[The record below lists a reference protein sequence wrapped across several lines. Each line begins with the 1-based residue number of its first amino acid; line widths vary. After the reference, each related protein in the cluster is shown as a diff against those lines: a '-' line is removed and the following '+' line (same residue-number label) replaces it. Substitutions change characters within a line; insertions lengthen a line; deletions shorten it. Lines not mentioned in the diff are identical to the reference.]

1 MMANINAS
9 EEISVT
15 IQQIKEGPKAKLRE
29 LCKQYGLPVS
39 GTRVYFQRVLCQRLG
54 IDPKSV
60 IIQKP
65 TSRSNSHGDCC
76 SVAGCRSR
84 RGKDTHIRWFT
95 VIRKKGSH
103 TAAITKAIQ
112 FTREGWTPTMYS
124 RICGQHFS
132 CGQLSFEPTSPDYIP
147 HLHMD
152 PIAKASTPH
161 STFWLK
167 DSSEQAMDLTNKSN
181 IKTSSAH
188 IAGPSRLDF
197 TNRYASMNS
206 SVRALL
212 LSTPEGS
219 HQSETQEAESKPQ
232 TPFSS
237 HRLLPS
243 PWQPPEAEEH
253 HLLSKGVGYN
263 SHYPVTHANIS
274 DQTSVTARQVKEG
287 SKGKLRDLCRPHGFS
302 ISGNRPY
309 FQRFR
314 CQKFGLIPKA
324 MLPVKKPAAKK
335 VVALSTTAHESS
347 CCIPGC
353 PNRHGKDSHVR
364 WFAVIRESE
373 AHTASLMRAIRFNNP
388 GWTPTFH
395 SKICGQHFF
404 SGQISFVPGSPDYVP
419 HLNMSPTFR
428 IITRNRHSE
437 TECRGN
443 LDSVSINSKDPSIC
457 DSVNEDKIVNPP
469 NTEVQNFKSLHL
481 HRALKTRNKDDEY
494 LGNTASPGTWEE
506 DGDASEDEMGTEG
519 GWQPVPSRDSSEA
532 LDFSATSR
540 AKAERRLELSVTVN
554 ESGFGQGDSFGRQ
567 SDVFN
572 NEEQTLL
579 HRGHRLLD
587 EDENDYL
594 SSNELVAVPLGED
607 DDNEIDF
614 DPVNCLGVQHSQ
626 SNQTTLS
633 NNFEEG
639 NGVQQGIF
647 IEAEEKRRKSEL
659 DELKCRKQSI
669 GSKPDEYASDSAN
682 NFEKDL
688 LSNDCDGRF
697 DCEDGNQGVHQTILS
712 SENEDSSI
720 LHKTELFNI
729 AENGNDILRAGGR
742 PALGVDEKAAALS
755 RKAII
760 LKESVGFPMK
770 RSDKKDFMSETRPTI
785 KDSLPT
791 VVDSL
796 LRGSVEGQTEI
807 LDKGRNEKN
816 REVTV
821 HEDLSADETQE
832 IDDIESEASIT
843 TVTASPVEKSLN
855 SHRHTEAL
863 KSTPNSSFMPGMKI
877 KDEPLDE
884 GYEKALAPQ
893 DGARIKDEPDFLQ
906 AYGQHSK
913 PQESD
918 IRISAVFSV
927 SGSPLV
933 SQLVQPNTPNTL
945 GSAKSPAGGSGQPAS
960 TPMSVRVTCSGCKKI
975 LKKGQTAYQRKG
987 STQLFCSTLCLTGLS
1002 ASAPRPAPPPKK
1014 SCHLCNKEIMNLKDL
1029 VMGQIDGRGPYK
1041 EFCNHNCLF
1050 EMKRKSAS
1058 TTNNITTKC
1067 SICQKVSVVRHEVNY
1082 QNVVHQLCSD
1092 VCFSKFRMAN
1102 NLTMNCCDNCGAYC
1116 YSGSAQCH
1124 MLQTEGQ
1131 CKKFCGSACLSSY
1144 KQKNS
1149 TITPCAW
1156 CKCLRSSAEMIENT
1170 NSFGKAELFC
1180 SVNCLSAFRVHV
1192 VTTQGTSV
1200 QCNYCKVTM
1209 TPQYHLAMSDGS
1221 IRNFC
1226 SYNCVASFQG
1236 LFSQAA
1242 PGSQTVV
1249 PLSQGQLAVNIPST
1263 ASVVAGAPVVSSTSV
1278 TTSAAAGLQ
1287 RLAQSQQVTVART
1300 LIRLRCQYCQRLF
1313 SSKPELLEYKG
1324 RMAQFCGKSC
1334 CDEYKRINSVVAIC
1348 EYCRSEK
1355 IVKETVKFSSVDKPF
1370 CSEGCKLLYKHDLA
1384 KRWGLHCKS
1393 CSSCSQSSKRLLNQQ
1408 FGGKIEEFCSEE
1420 CLFKFT
1426 VLFYQMAK
1434 CDCCKRQGK
1443 LNESIKWHGQIKH
1456 FCNLHCVLTFC
1467 NQHHQTEMA
1476 PQDGKVT
1483 VPNVPSVQ
1491 RKEATPVIATV
1502 MSLANTPPVQNA
1514 ASSTTT
1520 LNAGGTRTT
1529 SGTQVSGE
1537 ASTQTEPIRLQPAAP
1552 PKVLKNKALLCK
1564 PMTQTKATSCRPHTQ
1579 TKACQ
1584 TEEDWKQQ
1592 VIVLPIP
1599 VPVYIPVPLHLYSQ
1613 FTPLPIGMPVP
1624 LPVPMFIPTTL
1635 DSADRI
1641 IETIQEIK
1649 EKIPSNPFEAD
1660 LLTMAAMIAE
1670 EEEKEKTVSYGDQ
1683 GSTYSGDLES
1693 EAVSTPHSWEDELS
1707 NFTLKQS
1714 VTSAPLPPPPPATEP
1729 EIQAQAIEGPEDD
1742 LEADISI
1749 ANFESSRRDRMA
1761 TARQNRAMQRAK
1773 NKDGFPQPRK
1783 RGRKKSI
1790 VGYTRDVLQEPV
1802 TGGNDVGLF
1811 LKYMYGV
1818 KAWKTWVQF
1827 RNDKGDPTEE
1837 LRFGSRPI
1845 KLKEDILSCTAA
1857 ELSYGLCQFIREVRR
1872 PNGNTYE
1879 PDSIFYLCLGI
1890 QQYIFENS
1898 RIDNI
1903 FTDLYYTKFTSEL
1916 TKALKVWQPQ
1926 LLPNGQLFCRIEEEH
1941 LWECKQLGAYS
1952 PTVLLNTLLFFNT
1965 KYFQLKSVSDH
1976 MKLSF
1981 AHLMR
1986 CTKSLKQKLTYLRF
2000 FPPMFKKDKDTDKL
2014 QFGKRKR
2021 SDEEE
2026 EGAMEIAENTD
2037 NPLRCPVRLFEFY
2050 LSKCSE
2056 SVKSRSDVFYLQP
2069 ERSCVP
2075 DSPMWYSTL
2084 PTDPAILDAMLTRI
2098 LMVRE
2103 VHEELAKVNH
2113 EDAEEEDAFE

>member
-1 MMANINAS
+1 MMANINTS
-9 EEISVT
+9 EEIAVT

-60 IIQKP
+60 IVQKS

-112 FTREGWTPTMYS
+112 LTREGWTPTMYS

-132 CGQLSFEPTSPDYIP
+132 CGQLSFEPSSPDYIP
-147 HLHMD
+147 HLYMQ
-152 PIAKASTPH
+152 PTEKATTPH
-161 STFWLK
+161 STFWPK
-167 DSSEQAMDLTNKSN
+167 DSSEKAMDLTNKSN
-181 IKTSSAH
+181 IKTSSVH
-188 IAGPSRLDF
+188 IPGPSHLDF
-197 TNRYASMNS
+197 TNQYPRMNS
-206 SVRALL
+206 SGRTFLQ
-212 LSTPEGS
+212 ST
-219 HQSETQEAESKPQ
+219 SEDP
-232 TPFSS
+232 
-237 HRLLPS
+237 
-243 PWQPPEAEEH
+243 
-253 HLLSKGVGYN
+253 HLFNTYETEPK
-263 SHYPVTHANIS
+263 HYTMPHDNMS
-274 DQTSVTARQVKEG
+274 DQPSMTAQQVKEH
-287 SKGKLRDLCRPHGFS
+287 SKGKLRDLFRPHGLS
-302 ISGNRPY
+302 VSGTRPY
-309 FQRFR
+309 FQRVP
-314 CQKFGLIPKA
+314 CQKFGLTSKA
-324 MLPVKKPAAKK
+324 VVPIKKPAAKK
-335 VVALSTTAHESS
+335 FVTLSTNAYESS

-353 PNRHGKDSHVR
+353 PNRHGKDNHVR
-364 WFAVIRESE
+364 WFTVIRESE
-373 AHTASLMRAIRFNNP
+373 AHTASLMRAIRFTNP

-395 SKICGQHFF
+395 SKICGRHFF

-428 IITRNRHSE
+428 VVTKDRRREI
-437 TECRGN
+437 ECRGN
-443 LDSVSINSKDPSIC
+443 PASVSINSKNPSIC
-457 DSVNEDKIVNPP
+457 YSVNEDKIVNPP

-481 HRALKTRNKDDEY
+481 HPALKTRNKDDEY
-494 LGNTASPGTWEE
+494 LGNAPSPGAWEE
-506 DGDASEDEMGTEG
+506 DGDASEDEMDTQG
-519 GWQPVPSRDSSEA
+519 GWQPVLSRDSSPEA
-532 LDFSATSR
+532 LDFSTTNR

-554 ESGFGQGDSFGRQ
+554 ESSFGQSDSFGRQ
-567 SDVFN
+567 SDAFKN
-572 NEEQTLL
+572 KEQTLL
-579 HRGHRLLD
+579 QRGHSLD
-587 EDENDYL
+587 EDQNDYM
-594 SSNELVAVPLGED
+594 SSSELVAVPLGED
-607 DDNEIDF
+607 NDNEVDF
-614 DPVNCLGVQHSQ
+614 DPVDSPRIQHSQ
-626 SNQTTLS
+626 TNQITLS
-633 NNFEEG
+633 DNFQDG
-639 NGVQQGIF
+639 NGIEQGVF
-647 IEAEEKRRKSEL
+647 SEAEEKRRKTEL
-659 DELKCRKQSI
+659 DELKYRKQPI
-669 GSKPDEYASDSAN
+669 ENKHDDYASDGAN
-682 NFEKDL
+682 SFEKDL
-688 LSNDCDGRF
+688 QLNDCDRRF
-697 DCEDGNQGVHQTILS
+697 ECED
-712 SENEDSSI
+712 ENRDIHKTTLCNDNESNLT

-729 AENGNDILRAGGR
+729 AENGD
-742 PALGVDEKAAALS
+742 ALS
-755 RKAII
+755 RARSKLTVGEDEKSAALLRKSVI

-770 RSDKKDFMSETRPTI
+770 RSEKKDFMSETRLAI
-785 KDSLPT
+785 KDCLPT
-791 VVDSL
+791 MVDCL
-796 LRGSVEGQTEI
+796 ARGAVERHGESARTEV
-807 LDKGRNEKN
+807 LDKGKIEKN
-816 REVTV
+816 RKVPR
-821 HEDLSADETQE
+821 HEDLSADETQD
-832 IDDIESEASIT
+832 IDGIESEATIT
-843 TVTASPVEKSLN
+843 AITAATVEKSSNL
-855 SHRHTEAL
+855 HRHTEAL
-863 KSTPNSSFMPGMKI
+863 KSASNSIFIPGMKI

-893 DGARIKDEPDFLQ
+893 EGARIKDEPDSLQ
-906 AYGQHSK
+906 GYGQHSK
-913 PQESD
+913 SQESD

-933 SQLVQPNTPNTL
+933 SQLVQQNTSNALNT
-945 GSAKSPAGGSGQPAS
+945 AKSSAGGSGQTAS
-960 TPMSVRVTCSGCKKI
+960 APMSVRVTCSGCKKI

-1002 ASAPRPAPPPKK
+1002 ASTPRLLPPPKK
-1014 SCHLCNKEIMNLKDL
+1014 SCYLCNKEIMNLKDL

-1092 VCFSKFRMAN
+1092 ICFSKFRMAN

-1149 TITPCAW
+1149 KITPCTW

-1242 PGSQTVV
+1242 PGSQAVV

-1287 RLAQSQQVTVART
+1287 RLAQSQQVTAARS
-1300 LIRLRCQYCQRLF
+1300 LIRLKCQYCQRLF

-1324 RMAQFCGKSC
+1324 RMIQFCGRSC

-1355 IVKETVKFSSVDKPF
+1355 VVKETVKFSSVDKPF

-1443 LNESIKWHGQIKH
+1443 LNESIKWHGQTKH

-1467 NQHHQTEMA
+1467 NQHHLAETA
-1476 PQDGKVT
+1476 PQEGKVP
-1483 VPNVPSVQ
+1483 VPNLPSVH
-1491 RKEATPVIATV
+1491 RKESTPVIANV

-1514 ASSTTT
+1514 ANSTTT
-1520 LNAGGTRTT
+1520 LNGGTRTT
-1529 SGTQVSGE
+1529 SGTQVS
-1537 ASTQTEPIRLQPAAP
+1537 TQTDPIRLQPSAP

-1564 PMTQTKATSCRPHTQ
+1564 PISQTKATSCRPHTQ

-1613 FTPLPIGMPVP
+1613 FTPIPIGMPVP

-1670 EEEKEKTVSYGDQ
+1670 EEEKEKTISHGDQ

-1714 VTSAPLPPPPPATEP
+1714 LASAPVPPPPPPAPATEP
-1729 EIQAQAIEGPEDD
+1729 EIQSYSIEGPEDD
-1742 LEADISI
+1742 LEADISV
-1749 ANFESSRRDRMA
+1749 ATFELSRRDRLA
-1761 TARQNRAMQRAK
+1761 TARQHRARQRAK
-1773 NKDGFPQPRK
+1773 NKEGFPQPRK

-1790 VGYTRDVLQEPV
+1790 VGYTRDVVQEPV
-1802 TGGNDVGLF
+1802 TGGSDVGLF

-1818 KAWKTWVQF
+1818 KAWKRWVQF

-1857 ELSYGLCQFIREVRR
+1857 ELSYGLCQFIQEVRR
-1872 PNGNTYE
+1872 PNGEKYE

-1903 FTDLYYTKFTSEL
+1903 FTDLYYTKFASEL
-1916 TKALKVWQPQ
+1916 TKALKFWQPQ
-1926 LLPNGQLFCRIEEEH
+1926 LLPSGQLFCRIEEEH

-1965 KYFQLKSVSDH
+1965 KYFQLKSVSEH

-1981 AHLMR
+1981 AHVMR
-1986 CTKSLKQKLTYLRF
+1986 CTKSLKHNTKLTYLRF
-2000 FPPMFKKDKDTDKL
+2000 FPPMYKKDKDIDKL

-2026 EGAMEIAENTD
+2026 EGAMEMAENTD

-2113 EDAEEEDAFE
+2113 EEAEEEDAFE

>member
-1 MMANINAS
+1 MA
-9 EEISVT
+9 ER
-15 IQQIKEGPKAKLRE
+15 RE
-29 LCKQYGLPVS
+29 
-39 GTRVYFQRVLCQRLG
+39 
-54 IDPKSV
+54 
-60 IIQKP
+60 
-65 TSRSNSHGDCC
+65 
-76 SVAGCRSR
+76 
-84 RGKDTHIRWFT
+84 
-95 VIRKKGSH
+95 
-103 TAAITKAIQ
+103 
-112 FTREGWTPTMYS
+112 
-124 RICGQHFS
+124 
-132 CGQLSFEPTSPDYIP
+132 
-147 HLHMD
+147 
-152 PIAKASTPH
+152 
-161 STFWLK
+161 
-167 DSSEQAMDLTNKSN
+167 
-181 IKTSSAH
+181 
-188 IAGPSRLDF
+188 
-197 TNRYASMNS
+197 
-206 SVRALL
+206 
-212 LSTPEGS
+212 
-219 HQSETQEAESKPQ
+219 QE
-232 TPFSS
+232 
-237 HRLLPS
+237 
-243 PWQPPEAEEH
+243 
-253 HLLSKGVGYN
+253 
-263 SHYPVTHANIS
+263 
-274 DQTSVTARQVKEG
+274 
-287 SKGKLRDLCRPHGFS
+287 DLCAS
-302 ISGNRPY
+302 
-309 FQRFR
+309 R
-314 CQKFGLIPKA
+314 C
-324 MLPVKKPAAKK
+324 
-335 VVALSTTAHESS
+335 T
-347 CCIPGC
+347 
-353 PNRHGKDSHVR
+353 
-364 WFAVIRESE
+364 
-373 AHTASLMRAIRFNNP
+373 
-388 GWTPTFH
+388 
-395 SKICGQHFF
+395 
-404 SGQISFVPGSPDYVP
+404 GSPR
-419 HLNMSPTFR
+419 T
-428 IITRNRHSE
+428 
-437 TECRGN
+437 
-443 LDSVSINSKDPSIC
+443 
-457 DSVNEDKIVNPP
+457 
-469 NTEVQNFKSLHL
+469 
-481 HRALKTRNKDDEY
+481 DDEY
-494 LGNTASPGTWEE
+494 LGNAPSPGAWEE
-506 DGDASEDEMGTEG
+506 DGDASEDEMDTQG
-519 GWQPVPSRDSSEA
+519 GWQPVLSRDSSPEA
-532 LDFSATSR
+532 LDFSTTNR

-554 ESGFGQGDSFGRQ
+554 ESSFGQSDSFGRQ
-567 SDVFN
+567 SDAFKN
-572 NEEQTLL
+572 KEQTLL
-579 HRGHRLLD
+579 QRGHSLD
-587 EDENDYL
+587 EDQNDYM
-594 SSNELVAVPLGED
+594 SSSELVAVPLGED
-607 DDNEIDF
+607 NDNEVDF
-614 DPVNCLGVQHSQ
+614 DPVDSPRIQHSQ
-626 SNQTTLS
+626 TNQITLS
-633 NNFEEG
+633 DNFEDG
-639 NGVQQGIF
+639 NGVEQGVF
-647 IEAEEKRRKSEL
+647 SEAEEKRRKTEL
-659 DELKCRKQSI
+659 DELKYRKQPI
-669 GSKPDEYASDSAN
+669 ENKRDDYASDGAN
-682 NFEKDL
+682 SFEKAL
-688 LSNDCDGRF
+688 LLNDSDRRF
-697 DCEDGNQGVHQTILS
+697 ECED
-712 SENEDSSI
+712 ENRDIHKTTLCNDNESNLT

-729 AENGNDILRAGGR
+729 AENGDAISRARSKLTVGE
-742 PALGVDEKAAALS
+742 DEKSAALL
-755 RKAII
+755 RKSVL

-770 RSDKKDFMSETRPTI
+770 RSEKKDFMSETRLAI
-785 KDSLPT
+785 KDCLPT
-791 VVDSL
+791 MVDCL
-796 LRGSVEGQTEI
+796 TRGAVERHGESARTEV
-807 LDKGRNEKN
+807 LDKGKIEKN
-816 REVTV
+816 RKVPR
-821 HEDLSADETQE
+821 HEDLSADETQD
-832 IDDIESEASIT
+832 IDGIESEATIT
-843 TVTASPVEKSLN
+843 AITAATVEKSSNL
-855 SHRHTEAL
+855 HRHTEAL
-863 KSTPNSSFMPGMKI
+863 KSASNSIFIPGMKI

-893 DGARIKDEPDFLQ
+893 EGARIKDEPDSLQ
-906 AYGQHSK
+906 GYGQHSK
-913 PQESD
+913 SQESD

-933 SQLVQPNTPNTL
+933 SQLVQQNTSNALNT
-945 GSAKSPAGGSGQPAS
+945 AKSSAGGSGQTAS
-960 TPMSVRVTCSGCKKI
+960 APMSVRVTCSGCKKI

-1002 ASAPRPAPPPKK
+1002 ASTPRLLPPPKK
-1014 SCHLCNKEIMNLKDL
+1014 SCYLCNKEIMNLKDL

-1092 VCFSKFRMAN
+1092 ICFSKFRMAN

-1149 TITPCAW
+1149 KITPCTW

-1192 VTTQGTSV
+1192 VTTQGSTSV

-1242 PGSQTVV
+1242 PGSQAVV

-1287 RLAQSQQVTVART
+1287 RLAQSQQVTAARS
-1300 LIRLRCQYCQRLF
+1300 LIRLKCQYCQRLF

-1324 RMAQFCGKSC
+1324 RMIQFCGRSC

-1355 IVKETVKFSSVDKPF
+1355 VVKETVKFSSVDKPF

-1443 LNESIKWHGQIKH
+1443 LNESIKWHGQTKH

-1467 NQHHQTEMA
+1467 NQHHLAETA
-1476 PQDGKVT
+1476 PQEGKVP
-1483 VPNVPSVQ
+1483 VPNLPSVH
-1491 RKEATPVIATV
+1491 RKESTPVIANV

-1514 ASSTTT
+1514 ANSTTT
-1520 LNAGGTRTT
+1520 LNGGTRTT
-1529 SGTQVSGE
+1529 SGTQVS
-1537 ASTQTEPIRLQPAAP
+1537 TQTDPIRLQPSAP

-1564 PMTQTKATSCRPHTQ
+1564 PISQTKATSCRPHTQ

-1613 FTPLPIGMPVP
+1613 FTPIPIGMPVP

-1670 EEEKEKTVSYGDQ
+1670 EEEKEKTISHGDQ

-1714 VTSAPLPPPPPATEP
+1714 LASAPVPPPPPPAPATEP
-1729 EIQAQAIEGPEDD
+1729 EIQSYSIEGPEDD
-1742 LEADISI
+1742 LEADISV
-1749 ANFESSRRDRMA
+1749 ATFELSRRDRLA
-1761 TARQNRAMQRAK
+1761 TARQHRARQRAK
-1773 NKDGFPQPRK
+1773 NKEGFPQPRK

-1790 VGYTRDVLQEPV
+1790 VGYTRDVVQEPV
-1802 TGGNDVGLF
+1802 TGGSDVGLF

-1818 KAWKTWVQF
+1818 KAWKRWVQF

-1857 ELSYGLCQFIREVRR
+1857 ELSYGLCQFIQEVRR
-1872 PNGNTYE
+1872 PNGEKYE

-1916 TKALKVWQPQ
+1916 TKALKFWQPQ
-1926 LLPNGQLFCRIEEEH
+1926 LLPSGQLFCRIEEEH

-1965 KYFQLKSVSDH
+1965 KYFQLKSVSEH

-1981 AHLMR
+1981 AHVMR
-1986 CTKSLKQKLTYLRF
+1986 CTKSLKHNTKLTYLRF
-2000 FPPMFKKDKDTDKL
+2000 FPPMYKKDKDIDKL

-2026 EGAMEIAENTD
+2026 EGAMEMAENTD

-2113 EDAEEEDAFE
+2113 EEAEEEDAFE

>member
-1 MMANINAS
+1 MDHINS
-9 EEISVT
+9 EEISLT

-29 LCKQYGLPVS
+29 LCKQYGLPIS

-60 IIQKP
+60 IVQKP

-112 FTREGWTPTMYS
+112 LTRKGWTPTMYS

-132 CGQLSFEPTSPDYIP
+132 CGQLSFEPSSPDYIP

-152 PIAKASTPH
+152 PAAKVVASHP
-161 STFWLK
+161 TFWSK
-167 DSSEQAMDLTNKSN
+167 ESSEEAMDLTNKGT
-181 IKTSSAH
+181 IKSIH
-188 IAGPSRLDF
+188 VAGPSHLDF
-197 TNRYASMNS
+197 TNRYHRINS
-206 SVRALL
+206 SARALL
-212 LSTPEGS
+212 QSTPE
-219 HQSETQEAESKPQ
+219 HPC
-232 TPFSS
+232 
-237 HRLLPS
+237 
-243 PWQPPEAEEH
+243 
-253 HLLSKGVGYN
+253 
-263 SHYPVTHANIS
+263 IS
-274 DQTSVTARQVKEG
+274 
-287 SKGKLRDLCRPHGFS
+287 
-302 ISGNRPY
+302 
-309 FQRFR
+309 
-314 CQKFGLIPKA
+314 
-324 MLPVKKPAAKK
+324 
-335 VVALSTTAHESS
+335 VVQDTGT
-347 CCIPGC
+347 
-353 PNRHGKDSHVR
+353 
-364 WFAVIRESE
+364 
-373 AHTASLMRAIRFNNP
+373 
-388 GWTPTFH
+388 
-395 SKICGQHFF
+395 
-404 SGQISFVPGSPDYVP
+404 
-419 HLNMSPTFR
+419 
-428 IITRNRHSE
+428 
-437 TECRGN
+437 
-443 LDSVSINSKDPSIC
+443 
-457 DSVNEDKIVNPP
+457 
-469 NTEVQNFKSLHL
+469 
-481 HRALKTRNKDDEY
+481 KDDEE
-494 LGNTASPGTWEE
+494 LFGNAACRSPGAWEE
-506 DGDASEDEMGTEG
+506 DGDASEDDMDTEG
-519 GWQPVPSRDSSEA
+519 SWPRVLSREPSPEA
-532 LDFSATSR
+532 LDFSTTNR
-540 AKAERRLELSVTVN
+540 AKADRRLELSTTVN
-554 ESGFGQGDSFGRQ
+554 ESSFGQRDSFGRQ

-572 NEEQTLL
+572 NKEQTLL
-579 HRGHRLLD
+579 HRGHLLSV
-587 EDENDYL
+587 EDTSDYM
-594 SSNELVAVPLGED
+594 SSGELVAVPLGED
-607 DDNEIDF
+607 NDDEVDF
-614 DPVNCLGVQHSQ
+614 HPVSSPHIQVSQ
-626 SNQTTLS
+626 SNQTTC
-633 NNFEEG
+633 EEE
-639 NGVQQGIF
+639 NGVEQTTF
-647 IEAEEKRRKSEL
+647 KEAEEKRRKSKF
-659 DELKCRKQSI
+659 DELKCRKQSV
-669 GSKPDEYASDSAN
+669 GSKPDECESDDAN
-682 NFEKDL
+682 NFEKGFL
-688 LSNDCDGRF
+688 LKNNDCNKGF
-697 DCEDGNQGVHQTILS
+697 DCENGNRDVHKTTLS
-712 SENEDSSI
+712 SRNEDGSI
-720 LHKTELFNI
+720 LDNTEIFNI
-729 AENGNDILRAGGR
+729 AENGNDILRAGGN
-742 PALGVDEKAAALS
+742 PALSEDEISATLA
-755 RKAII
+755 RKAVT
-760 LKESVGFPMK
+760 LKESLGFPVK
-770 RSDKKDFMSETRPTI
+770 RLDKDFVPESRLAI
-785 KDSLPT
+785 NDGFQT

-796 LRGSVEGQTEI
+796 PRRMLEERVDSPRVEAP
-807 LDKGRNEKN
+807 DKGKNEKN
-816 REVTV
+816 RKAIE
-821 HEDLSADETQE
+821 HEDIFADETHD
-832 IDDIESEASIT
+832 IDGLESEATIT
-843 TVTASPVEKSLN
+843 AVTTSSVEKCSNL
-855 SHRHTEAL
+855 HRHSE
-863 KSTPNSSFMPGMKI
+863 SSKNTSSVDFMSGMKI

-884 GYEKALAPQ
+884 GYEKALASQ
-893 DGARIKDEPDFLQ
+893 TGVRVKDEPDSLQ
-906 AYGQHSK
+906 VYGQHSK

-927 SGSPLV
+927 SGRTLV
-933 SQLVQPNTPNTL
+933 SQLVQQNTS
-945 GSAKSPAGGSGQPAS
+945 GSPITTKSSVSGSVQPTS
-960 TPMSVRVTCSGCKKI
+960 TPAVSVRVTCSGCKKI
-975 LKKGQTAYQRKG
+975 LQKGQTAYQRKG
-987 STQLFCSTLCLTGLS
+987 STQLFCSTLCLTGF
-1002 ASAPRPAPPPKK
+1002 SAPTSRPLPPAKK
-1014 SCHLCNKEIMNLKDL
+1014 YCYLCSKEIMNLKDL

-1082 QNVVHQLCSD
+1082 QNVVHKLCSD
-1092 VCFSKFRMAN
+1092 ICFSKFRMAN

-1116 YSGSAQCH
+1116 YSGSTQCH

-1131 CKKFCGSACLSSY
+1131 CKKFCGSACLSTF
-1144 KQKNS
+1144 KQKHS
-1149 TITPCAW
+1149 KITPCTW
-1156 CKCLRSSAEMIENT
+1156 CKSLRASAEMIENI
-1170 NSFGKAELFC
+1170 NSFGKPELFC
-1180 SVNCLSAFRVHV
+1180 SVNCLSAYRVQM

-1249 PLSQGQLAVNIPST
+1249 PLSQGQVTVNIPST
-1263 ASVVAGAPVVSSTSV
+1263 TSVVSGAPVVSSSSV

-1287 RLAQSQQVTVART
+1287 RLAQSLQVTVGRT
-1300 LIRLRCQYCQRLF
+1300 LIRLKCQYCQRLF

-1324 RMAQFCGKSC
+1324 KMVQFCGKSC

-1370 CSEGCKLLYKHDLA
+1370 CSEGCKLLYKHELA

-1420 CLFKFT
+1420 CLSKFT

-1443 LNESIKWHGQIKH
+1443 LNESIKWHGQTKN

-1467 NQHHQTEMA
+1467 NQHHLTETS
-1476 PQDGKVT
+1476 PPDGKVT
-1483 VPNVPSVQ
+1483 VPNVPSSQ
-1491 RKEATPVIATV
+1491 RKEPTPVIANV
-1502 MSLANTPPVQNA
+1502 ISLANTPPVQNTT
-1514 ASSTTT
+1514 SSTTT
-1520 LNAGGTRTT
+1520 LNGGTCTT
-1529 SGTQVSGE
+1529 SGTKVTGE
-1537 ASTQTEPIRLQPAAP
+1537 ISTQTEALRLPPSAP

-1564 PMTQTKATSCRPHTQ
+1564 PITQTKATSCKPHTQ

-1584 TEEDWKQQ
+1584 TAAVHTGICRCNCPKRDEDWKPQ
-1592 VIVLPIP
+1592 VVLLPIP
-1599 VPVYIPVPLHLYSQ
+1599 VPVYVPLPLHLYTQ
-1613 FTPLPIGMPVP
+1613 FAPLPLGMPVP

-1670 EEEKEKTVSYGDQ
+1670 EEEKEKTISHGDQ

-1714 VTSAPLPPPPPATEP
+1714 LTSASLPPPPLPAEPQVQSLPTE
-1729 EIQAQAIEGPEDD
+1729 ELADD
-1742 LEADISI
+1742 LEADITI
-1749 ANFESSRRDRMA
+1749 ASFESSRRDQLA
-1761 TARQNRAMQRAK
+1761 TARQNRARQRAK
-1773 NKDGFPQPRK
+1773 NKDGFVQPRK

-1790 VGYTRDVLQEPV
+1790 VGYTRDVIKEPV
-1802 TGGNDVGLF
+1802 TGVNDVGLF

-1818 KAWKTWVQF
+1818 KAWKRWVQF
-1827 RNDKGDPTEE
+1827 RNEKGEPTEE
-1837 LRFGSRPI
+1837 LRFGSRPM

-1857 ELSYGLCQFIREVRR
+1857 ELSFGLCQFIREVRR
-1872 PNGNTYE
+1872 PNGEKYE

-1916 TKALKVWQPQ
+1916 TKALKCWQPQ
-1926 LLPNGQLFCRIEEEH
+1926 LLPSGQLFCRIEEEH

-1965 KYFQLKSVSDH
+1965 KYFQLKSVSEH

-1981 AHLMR
+1981 AHVMR
-1986 CTKSLKQKLTYLRF
+1986 CTKSLKHNTKLTYLRF
-2000 FPPMFKKDKDTDKL
+2000 FPPMYKKDKDIDKL

-2021 SDEEE
+2021 SDEED
-2026 EGAMEIAENTD
+2026 EGAMEMAENTD

-2056 SVKSRSDVFYLQP
+2056 SVKPRSDIFYLQP

-2113 EDAEEEDAFE
+2113 EDAEVEDASE

>member
-1 MMANINAS
+1 MANINTS
-9 EEISVT
+9 EEISVI

-60 IIQKP
+60 IVQKP

-112 FTREGWTPTMYS
+112 LTREGWTPTMYS
-124 RICGQHFS
+124 RICGQHFT
-132 CGQLSFEPTSPDYIP
+132 CGQLSFEPSSPDYIP

-152 PIAKASTPH
+152 PIAKAATPH
-161 STFWLK
+161 STLWPK
-167 DSSEQAMDLTNKSN
+167 DSSEQAMDLTNKGN
-181 IKTSSAH
+181 VKTSSPH
-188 IAGPSRLDF
+188 VAGPSHLDF
-197 TNRYASMNS
+197 TNRYLSMNS

-212 LSTPEGS
+212 QSTPELPYL
-219 HQSETQEAESKPQ
+219 SETQEAESK
-232 TPFSS
+232 
-237 HRLLPS
+237 
-243 PWQPPEAEEH
+243 
-253 HLLSKGVGYN
+253 
-263 SHYPVTHANIS
+263 
-274 DQTSVTARQVKEG
+274 D
-287 SKGKLRDLCRPHGFS
+287 D
-302 ISGNRPY
+302 
-309 FQRFR
+309 
-314 CQKFGLIPKA
+314 
-324 MLPVKKPAAKK
+324 
-335 VVALSTTAHESS
+335 
-347 CCIPGC
+347 
-353 PNRHGKDSHVR
+353 
-364 WFAVIRESE
+364 
-373 AHTASLMRAIRFNNP
+373 
-388 GWTPTFH
+388 
-395 SKICGQHFF
+395 
-404 SGQISFVPGSPDYVP
+404 DY
-419 HLNMSPTFR
+419 L
-428 IITRNRHSE
+428 
-437 TECRGN
+437 
-443 LDSVSINSKDPSIC
+443 
-457 DSVNEDKIVNPP
+457 VN
-469 NTEVQNFKSLHL
+469 
-481 HRALKTRNKDDEY
+481 A
-494 LGNTASPGTWEE
+494 ASPGAWEE
-506 DGDASEDEMGTEG
+506 DGDASEDEMDTEG
-519 GWQPVPSRDSSEA
+519 GWQPIPSRESSEA
-532 LDFSATSR
+532 LDFSTTSR

-554 ESGFGQGDSFGRQ
+554 ESGFGQSDSFGRQ

-572 NEEQTLL
+572 NKEQTLL

-587 EDENDYL
+587 EDENDYM
-594 SSNELVAVPLGED
+594 SSSELVAVPLGD
-607 DDNEIDF
+607 DDDTEVDF

-626 SNQTTLS
+626 SNQTILS

-639 NGVQQGIF
+639 NGVGQGIF
-647 IEAEEKRRKSEL
+647 NEAEEKRRKSEF
-659 DELKCRKQSI
+659 DELKCRKQPI
-669 GSKPDEYASDSAN
+669 GSKPDDYASDGAN
-682 NFEKDL
+682 SFEKDL
-688 LSNDCDGRF
+688 LLNDCDRRF
-697 DCEDGNQGVHQTILS
+697 DCEDENRGVRQTTLS
-712 SENEDSSI
+712 NENEDSST
-720 LHKTELFNI
+720 LHEAELFNI

-742 PALGVDEKAAALS
+742 PALCEGEKTVALS
-755 RKAII
+755 RKAVI

-770 RSDKKDFMSETRPTI
+770 RSDKKDFMSETRIAI
-785 KDSLPT
+785 KDGLPT

-796 LRGSVEGQTEI
+796 LRGSVEGRAEI

-816 REVTV
+816 RKVTE
-821 HEDLSADETQE
+821 HEHLSADETQD
-832 IDDIESEASIT
+832 IDGIESEATIT
-843 TVTASPVEKSLN
+843 AVTASPLEKSIN
-855 SHRHTEAL
+855 SHRHAEAL
-863 KSTPNSSFMPGMKI
+863 KSTSNSSFMSGMKI

-893 DGARIKDEPDFLQ
+893 EGARVKDEPDSLQ
-906 AYGQHSK
+906 GYSQHSK
-913 PQESD
+913 SQESD

-933 SQLVQPNTPNTL
+933 SQLVQQNTPNAL
-945 GSAKSPAGGSGQPAS
+945 SSAKSPAGGSGQPAS

-987 STQLFCSTLCLTGLS
+987 STQLFCSTLCLTGFS
-1002 ASAPRPAPPPKK
+1002 ASTARPLPPVKK
-1014 SCHLCNKEIMNLKDL
+1014 NCYLCNKEIMNLKDL

-1058 TTNNITTKC
+1058 ATNNITTKC

-1092 VCFSKFRMAN
+1092 ICFSKFRMAN

-1131 CKKFCGSACLSSY
+1131 CKKFCGSACLSSF

-1149 TITPCAW
+1149 KITPCAW
-1156 CKCLRSSAEMIENT
+1156 CKCLRSSAEMVENT

-1192 VTTQGTSV
+1192 VTTQGSTSV

-1242 PGSQTVV
+1242 PGSQAVV

-1300 LIRLRCQYCQRLF
+1300 LIRLKCQYCQRLF

-1324 RMAQFCGKSC
+1324 RMVQFCGKSC

-1443 LNESIKWHGQIKH
+1443 LNESIKWHGQTKH

-1467 NQHHQTEMA
+1467 NQHHLTETA
-1476 PQDGKVT
+1476 PQDGK
-1483 VPNVPSVQ
+1483 
-1491 RKEATPVIATV
+1491 
-1502 MSLANTPPVQNA
+1502 
-1514 ASSTTT
+1514 
-1520 LNAGGTRTT
+1520 AGGTQTT
-1529 SGTQVSGE
+1529 SATQ
-1537 ASTQTEPIRLQPAAP
+1537 ASTQTEPIRLQPAVP

-1564 PMTQTKATSCRPHTQ
+1564 PITQTKATSCKPHTQ

-1670 EEEKEKTVSYGDQ
+1670 EEEKEKTVSHGDQ

-1714 VTSAPLPPPPPATEP
+1714 VTSGPLPPPPPPPPPATEP
-1729 EIQAQAIEGPEDD
+1729 EIESHPTEGPEDD

-1749 ANFESSRRDRMA
+1749 ATFESSRRDRMA
-1761 TARQNRAMQRAK
+1761 TARQHRARQRAK
-1773 NKDGFPQPRK
+1773 NKDALPQPRK

-1802 TGGNDVGLF
+1802 PGGNEVGLF

-1818 KAWKTWVQF
+1818 KAWKRWVQF
-1827 RNDKGDPTEE
+1827 RNEKGDPTEE

-1872 PNGNTYE
+1872 PNGEKYE

-1903 FTDLYYTKFTSEL
+1903 FTDLYYSKFTSEL
-1916 TKALKVWQPQ
+1916 TKALKFWQPQ
-1926 LLPNGQLFCRIEEEH
+1926 LLPSGQLFCRIEEEH

-1965 KYFQLKSVSDH
+1965 KYFQLKSISEH

-1981 AHLMR
+1981 AHVMR
-1986 CTKSLKQKLTYLRF
+1986 CTKSLKHNTKLTYLRF
-2000 FPPMFKKDKDTDKL
+2000 FPPMYKKDKDIDKL

-2021 SDEEE
+2021 SEEEE
-2026 EGAMEIAENTD
+2026 EGAMEMAENTD

>member
-1 MMANINAS
+1 MMANINTS
-9 EEISVT
+9 EEIAVT

-60 IIQKP
+60 IVQKS

-112 FTREGWTPTMYS
+112 LTREGWTPTMYS

-132 CGQLSFEPTSPDYIP
+132 CGQLSFEPSSPDYIP
-147 HLHMD
+147 HLYMQ
-152 PIAKASTPH
+152 PTEKATTPH
-161 STFWLK
+161 STFWPK
-167 DSSEQAMDLTNKSN
+167 DCSEKAMDLTNKSN
-181 IKTSSAH
+181 IKTSSVH
-188 IAGPSRLDF
+188 IPGPSHLDF
-197 TNRYASMNS
+197 TNQYPRMNS
-206 SVRALL
+206 SGRTFLQ
-212 LSTPEGS
+212 ST
-219 HQSETQEAESKPQ
+219 SEDP
-232 TPFSS
+232 
-237 HRLLPS
+237 
-243 PWQPPEAEEH
+243 
-253 HLLSKGVGYN
+253 HLFNTFETEPK
-263 SHYPVTHANIS
+263 HYTMPHDNMS
-274 DQTSVTARQVKEG
+274 DQTSMTAQQVKEH
-287 SKGKLRDLCRPHGFS
+287 SKGKLRDLFRPHGLS
-302 ISGNRPY
+302 VSGTRPY
-309 FQRFR
+309 FQRVP
-314 CQKFGLIPKA
+314 CQKFGLTSKA
-324 MLPVKKPAAKK
+324 VVPFKKPAAKK
-335 VVALSTTAHESS
+335 FVTLSTNAYESS

-353 PNRHGKDSHVR
+353 PNRHGKDNHVR
-364 WFAVIRESE
+364 WFTVIRESE
-373 AHTASLMRAIRFNNP
+373 AHTASLMRAIRFTNP

-395 SKICGQHFF
+395 SKICGRHFF

-428 IITRNRHSE
+428 VVTKDRRREI
-437 TECRGN
+437 ECRGN
-443 LDSVSINSKDPSIC
+443 PASVSINSKNPSIC
-457 DSVNEDKIVNPP
+457 YSVNEDKIVNPP

-481 HRALKTRNKDDEY
+481 HPTLKTRNKDDEY
-494 LGNTASPGTWEE
+494 LGNAPSPGAWEE
-506 DGDASEDEMGTEG
+506 DGDA
-519 GWQPVPSRDSSEA
+519 
-532 LDFSATSR
+532 
-540 AKAERRLELSVTVN
+540 N
-554 ESGFGQGDSFGRQ
+554 
-567 SDVFN
+567 
-572 NEEQTLL
+572 
-579 HRGHRLLD
+579 
-587 EDENDYL
+587 
-594 SSNELVAVPLGED
+594 
-607 DDNEIDF
+607 
-614 DPVNCLGVQHSQ
+614 
-626 SNQTTLS
+626 
-633 NNFEEG
+633 
-639 NGVQQGIF
+639 
-647 IEAEEKRRKSEL
+647 
-659 DELKCRKQSI
+659 
-669 GSKPDEYASDSAN
+669 
-682 NFEKDL
+682 
-688 LSNDCDGRF
+688 
-697 DCEDGNQGVHQTILS
+697 
-712 SENEDSSI
+712 
-720 LHKTELFNI
+720 
-729 AENGNDILRAGGR
+729 
-742 PALGVDEKAAALS
+742 
-755 RKAII
+755 
-760 LKESVGFPMK
+760 
-770 RSDKKDFMSETRPTI
+770 
-785 KDSLPT
+785 
-791 VVDSL
+791 
-796 LRGSVEGQTEI
+796 
-807 LDKGRNEKN
+807 
-816 REVTV
+816 
-821 HEDLSADETQE
+821 ETQD
-832 IDDIESEASIT
+832 IDGIESEATIT
-843 TVTASPVEKSLN
+843 AITAATVEKSSNL
-855 SHRHTEAL
+855 HRHTEAL
-863 KSTPNSSFMPGMKI
+863 KSASNSIFIPGMKI

-893 DGARIKDEPDFLQ
+893 EGARIKDEPDSLQ
-906 AYGQHSK
+906 GYGQHSK
-913 PQESD
+913 SQESD

-933 SQLVQPNTPNTL
+933 SQLVQQNTSNALNT
-945 GSAKSPAGGSGQPAS
+945 AKSSAGGSGQTAS
-960 TPMSVRVTCSGCKKI
+960 APMSVRVTCSGCKKI

-1002 ASAPRPAPPPKK
+1002 ASTPRLLPPPKK
-1014 SCHLCNKEIMNLKDL
+1014 SCYLCNKEIMNLKDL

-1092 VCFSKFRMAN
+1092 ICFSKFRMAN

-1149 TITPCAW
+1149 KITPCTW

-1192 VTTQGTSV
+1192 VTTQGSTSV

-1242 PGSQTVV
+1242 PGSQAVV

-1287 RLAQSQQVTVART
+1287 RLAQSQQVTAARS
-1300 LIRLRCQYCQRLF
+1300 LIRLKCQYCQRLF

-1324 RMAQFCGKSC
+1324 RMIQFCGRSC

-1355 IVKETVKFSSVDKPF
+1355 VVKETVKFSSVDKPF

-1443 LNESIKWHGQIKH
+1443 LNESIKWHGQTKH

-1467 NQHHQTEMA
+1467 NQHHLAETA
-1476 PQDGKVT
+1476 PQEGKVP
-1483 VPNVPSVQ
+1483 VPNLPSVH
-1491 RKEATPVIATV
+1491 RKESTPVIANV

-1514 ASSTTT
+1514 ANSTTT
-1520 LNAGGTRTT
+1520 LNGGTRTT
-1529 SGTQVSGE
+1529 SGTQVS
-1537 ASTQTEPIRLQPAAP
+1537 TQTDPIRLQPSAP

-1564 PMTQTKATSCRPHTQ
+1564 PISQTKATSCRPHTQ

-1613 FTPLPIGMPVP
+1613 FTPIPIGMPVP

-1670 EEEKEKTVSYGDQ
+1670 EEEKEKTISHGDQ

-1714 VTSAPLPPPPPATEP
+1714 LASAPVPPPPPPAPATEP
-1729 EIQAQAIEGPEDD
+1729 EIQSYSIEGPEDD
-1742 LEADISI
+1742 LEADISV
-1749 ANFESSRRDRMA
+1749 ATFELSRRDRLA
-1761 TARQNRAMQRAK
+1761 TARQHRARQRAK
-1773 NKDGFPQPRK
+1773 NKEGFPQPRK

-1790 VGYTRDVLQEPV
+1790 VGYTRDVVQEPV
-1802 TGGNDVGLF
+1802 TGGSDVGLF

-1818 KAWKTWVQF
+1818 KAWKRWVQF

-1857 ELSYGLCQFIREVRR
+1857 ELSYGLCQFIQEVRR
-1872 PNGNTYE
+1872 PNGEKYE

-1916 TKALKVWQPQ
+1916 TKALKFWQPQ
-1926 LLPNGQLFCRIEEEH
+1926 LLPSGQLFCRIEEEH

-1965 KYFQLKSVSDH
+1965 KYFQLKSVSEH

-1981 AHLMR
+1981 AHVMR
-1986 CTKSLKQKLTYLRF
+1986 CTKSLKHNTKLTYLRF
-2000 FPPMFKKDKDTDKL
+2000 FPPMYKKDKDIDKL

-2026 EGAMEIAENTD
+2026 EGAMEMAENTD

-2113 EDAEEEDAFE
+2113 EEAEEEDAFE

>member
-1 MMANINAS
+1 
-9 EEISVT
+9 
-15 IQQIKEGPKAKLRE
+15 
-29 LCKQYGLPVS
+29 
-39 GTRVYFQRVLCQRLG
+39 
-54 IDPKSV
+54 
-60 IIQKP
+60 
-65 TSRSNSHGDCC
+65 
-76 SVAGCRSR
+76 
-84 RGKDTHIRWFT
+84 
-95 VIRKKGSH
+95 
-103 TAAITKAIQ
+103 
-112 FTREGWTPTMYS
+112 MYS
-124 RICGQHFS
+124 RICGQHFIS
-132 CGQLSFEPTSPDYIP
+132 GQLSFELSSPDYIP

-152 PIAKASTPH
+152 PIAKAASSH
-161 STFWLK
+161 STLWSK
-167 DSSEQAMDLTNKSN
+167 ESSEEAMDLTNKGN
-181 IKTSSAH
+181 VKSSSVH
-188 IAGPSRLDF
+188 VAGPSHLDF
-197 TNRYASMNS
+197 TNQYQSMNS
-206 SVRALL
+206 SVRVMLH
-212 LSTPEGS
+212 STPEDPHLS
-219 HQSETQEAESKPQ
+219 VTQDAETK
-232 TPFSS
+232 
-237 HRLLPS
+237 
-243 PWQPPEAEEH
+243 
-253 HLLSKGVGYN
+253 
-263 SHYPVTHANIS
+263 HYTMAHVNIS
-274 DQTSVTARQVKEG
+274 DQTSVTARQIKEG
-287 SKGKLRDLCRPHGFS
+287 SKGELRDLCRHHGLS
-302 ISGNRPY
+302 ISGTRHY
-309 FQRFR
+309 FQRVL
-314 CQKFGLIPKA
+314 CQKFGLNPRAVIS
-324 MLPVKKPAAKK
+324 VKKPAAKK
-335 VVALSTTAHESS
+335 VVAPNTTAHES

-353 PNRHGKDSHVR
+353 PSRHGKDSHVR
-364 WFAVIRESE
+364 WFAVIRKTE
-373 AHTASLMRAIRFNNP
+373 AHTAALMRAIRFTNP

-404 SGQISFVPGSPDYVP
+404 LGQISFVPSSPDYVP

-428 IITRNRHSE
+428 VITQDRTTE
-437 TECRGN
+437 IECRGN
-443 LDSVSINSKDPSIC
+443 TELGSINIPDPSIC
-457 DSVNEDKIVNPP
+457 DSVNEDKSVNPP
-469 NTEVQNFKSLHL
+469 SAEVQSFKSLHL
-481 HRALKTRNKDDEY
+481 HPALDTGNKDDDEF
-494 LGNTASPGTWEE
+494 LGNAACHSPGTWEE
-506 DGDASEDEMGTEG
+506 DGDASEDEMDTEG
-519 GWQPVPSRDSSEA
+519 GWQQVLSRESSPEA
-532 LDFSATSR
+532 LDFSTTNRS
-540 AKAERRLELSVTVN
+540 KAERRLELSVTVN
-554 ESGFGQGDSFGRQ
+554 ESSFGQRDSFGRQ

-572 NEEQTLL
+572 NKEQTLL
-579 HRGHRLLD
+579 HRGHPLSD
-587 EDENDYL
+587 EDENDYM
-594 SSNELVAVPLGED
+594 SSSELVAVPLGED
-607 DDNEIDF
+607 NDNEVDF
-614 DPVNCLGVQHSQ
+614 DPVDSPQVQDSQ
-626 SNQTTLS
+626 SNQTALS
-633 NNFEEG
+633 NDFEEE
-639 NGVQQGIF
+639 NGVEQDMF
-647 IEAEEKRRKSEL
+647 KEAEEKRRKPEL
-659 DELKCRKQSI
+659 DELKCRKQTI
-669 GSKPDEYASDSAN
+669 GSKPEEYESDGAN
-682 NFEKDL
+682 NFEKDFL
-688 LSNDCDGRF
+688 LKNDCDKGF
-697 DCEDGNQGVHQTILS
+697 DCED
-712 SENEDSSI
+712 ENRDVNKTTLMSNEDEDSST
-720 LHKTELFNI
+720 LH
-729 AENGNDILRAGGR
+729 NGDDIERAGGK
-742 PALGVDEKAAALS
+742 PALGEDEKSAILS
-755 RKAII
+755 RKAVT
-760 LKESVGFPMK
+760 LKESVGFLVK
-770 RSDKKDFMSETRPTI
+770 RPDKKDFVSESRLAIKDDLPTMV
-785 KDSLPT
+785 DSLPGGT
-791 VVDSL
+791 
-796 LRGSVEGQTEI
+796 VEGQGESPRAEA
-807 LDKGRNEKN
+807 LDKGKNEKN
-816 REVTV
+816 QKVTE
-821 HEDLSADETQE
+821 HKDISADETQD
-832 IDDIESEASIT
+832 IDGIEPETTIT
-843 TVTASPVEKSLN
+843 AVTAAPVVQVEKSSN
-855 SHRHTEAL
+855 SHRHTEAP
-863 KSTPNSSFMPGMKI
+863 KNTSNSSFMPGMKI

-893 DGARIKDEPDFLQ
+893 AGVRIKDEPDSLQ
-906 AYGQHSK
+906 GYGQHSK

-933 SQLVQPNTPNTL
+933 SQLVQQNTPSTP
-945 GSAKSPAGGSGQPAS
+945 STAKSPAGGSGQPAS
-960 TPMSVRVTCSGCKKI
+960 APTMSVRVTCSGCKKI
-975 LKKGQTAYQRKG
+975 LQKGQTAYQRKG
-987 STQLFCSTLCLTGLS
+987 STQLFCSTLCLTGFS
-1002 ASAPRPAPPPKK
+1002 APAPRPLPPAKK
-1014 SCHLCNKEIMNLKDL
+1014 SCYLCSKEIMNLKDL

-1082 QNVVHQLCSD
+1082 QNVVHKLCSD
-1092 VCFSKFRMAN
+1092 TCFSKFRMAN

-1131 CKKFCGSACLSSY
+1131 CKKFCGSACLSTF

-1149 TITPCAW
+1149 KITPCTW
-1156 CKCLRSSAEMIENT
+1156 CKSLRASAEMIENT

-1180 SVNCLSAFRVHV
+1180 SVNCLSAYRVQM
-1192 VTTQGTSV
+1192 VTTQGSTSV

-1236 LFSQAA
+1236 LFNQAA

-1249 PLSQGQLAVNIPST
+1249 PLSQGQVTVNIPST

-1300 LIRLRCQYCQRLF
+1300 LIRLKCQYCQRLF

-1324 RMAQFCGKSC
+1324 RMVQFCGKSC

-1420 CLFKFT
+1420 CLSKFT

-1443 LNESIKWHGQIKH
+1443 LNESIKWHGQTKN

-1467 NQHHQTEMA
+1467 NQHHLTETA

-1483 VPNVPSVQ
+1483 VPNVPSGQ
-1491 RKEATPVIATV
+1491 RKESTPVIANV

-1537 ASTQTEPIRLQPAAP
+1537 ISTQTETPRLPPSAP

-1564 PMTQTKATSCRPHTQ
+1564 PITQTKATSCKPHTQ

-1584 TEEDWKQQ
+1584 TEEDWKPQL
-1592 VIVLPIP
+1592 IVLPIP
-1599 VPVYIPVPLHLYSQ
+1599 VPVYIPIPLHLYSQ
-1613 FTPLPIGMPVP
+1613 FTPLPLGMPVP

-1670 EEEKEKTVSYGDQ
+1670 EEEKEKTISHGDQ

-1707 NFTLKQS
+1707 NFNLKQS
-1714 VTSAPLPPPPPATEP
+1714 LSSAPPPPPPPEP
-1729 EIQAQAIEGPEDD
+1729 EIQSVPIEEPEDD
-1742 LEADISI
+1742 LEADITI
-1749 ANFESSRRDRMA
+1749 ATFESSRRDRIA
-1761 TARQNRAMQRAK
+1761 TARQHRAKQRAK

-1802 TGGNDVGLF
+1802 TGGSDVGLF

-1818 KAWKTWVQF
+1818 KAWKRWVQF
-1827 RNDKGDPTEE
+1827 RNEKGDPTEE
-1837 LRFGSRPI
+1837 LRFGSRPM

-1857 ELSYGLCQFIREVRR
+1857 ELSYGLCQFIRDVRR
-1872 PNGNTYE
+1872 PNGEKYE

-1916 TKALKVWQPQ
+1916 TKALKCWQPQ
-1926 LLPNGQLFCRIEEEH
+1926 LIPSGQLFCRIEEEH

-1965 KYFQLKSVSDH
+1965 KYFQLKSVSEH

-1981 AHLMR
+1981 AHVMR
-1986 CTKSLKQKLTYLRF
+1986 CTKSLKHNTKLTYLRF
-2000 FPPMFKKDKDTDKL
+2000 FPPMYKKDKDIDKL

-2026 EGAMEIAENTD
+2026 EGAMEMAENTD

-2056 SVKSRSDVFYLQP
+2056 SVKTRSDVFYLQP

-2103 VHEELAKVNH
+2103 VHEELAKVHH
-2113 EDAEEEDAFE
+2113 EDAEEEDASE